1 MRLNEDKVR
10 RIAERIHDEMAE
22 RGMLDYKDPP
32 RAKPGVG
39 RAARV
44 KAIYDF
50 IVADLQVEAEI
61 DAEVEKVLASY
72 SREIK
77 GTERDILYRKHKE
90 EIARKRGYQ
99 L

>member
-1 MRLNEDKVR
+1 MRLTEDKVR
-10 RIAERIHDEMAE
+10 RIAERLHDELAE
-22 RGMLDYKDPP
+22 LGVLAYKDP
-32 RAKPGVG
+32 RGAKPGVG

-50 IVADLQVEAEI
+50 VIADLQVEAEI
-61 DAEVEKVLASY
+61 DAEVERVLASY

-77 GTERDILYRKHKE
+77 GTERDVLYRKHKE
-90 EIARKRGYQ
+90 EIARKRGYV